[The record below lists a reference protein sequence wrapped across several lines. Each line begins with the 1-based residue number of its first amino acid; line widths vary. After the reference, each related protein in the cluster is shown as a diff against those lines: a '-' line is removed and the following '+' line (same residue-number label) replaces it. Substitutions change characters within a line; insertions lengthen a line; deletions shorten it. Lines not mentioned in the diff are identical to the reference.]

1 MKRILCGAFLL
12 LAFVCLSINVA
23 TAQENATIT
32 GSVTDP
38 TGAVIPHANVVL
50 ENNAT
55 GQHLHSQA
63 NADGIYLFGNLGVG
77 TYTLTVNSKGFQ
89 KTTIGNITVNAA
101 ETVTENVKLAVGS
114 ASQTVTVQAGAVHL
128 QTQTNELSTT
138 MTGKQVQQLA
148 TNGRNVTALAAI
160 GLGVSNNLPSFSGV
174 DALTSANGI
183 SFNGTRTSHNIYMLD
198 GGELNDR
205 GCGGCFSS
213 LPSTDA
219 LAEFRTLDSNF
230 PPYYG
235 LGSGGVILMVIKSG
249 TRQYHGELYE
259 TNQNNAYDAN
269 NYFTKLAHQAT
280 PEFRLNI
287 PGGNI
292 GGPLYIPHVY
302 NTDRKKTFFFVN
314 EEWRRLVEGGS
325 PSIVN
330 TIAAN
335 NFPTLGQS
343 LNYQVPTGSAAPIVP
358 NVPNNAAYTAMET
371 GDGLT
376 PGQPF
381 PGNVIPSNLIDQ
393 NAVRELNAGTF
404 PKPNYGTHQY
414 ISSIP
419 AVTNVRETVVR
430 IDERINSRLQL
441 MGHYLH
447 DATSKTFYPP
457 LWGDSTYPT
466 VGTQMENPSY
476 SSVIS
481 LTQTINPNLLNV
493 TAFDYSG
500 NKITLDPINGKNGG
514 TYVQPSGWTGKTF
527 FPLADNFEHRLPEID
542 LQGSPINANWSSS
555 YFPWKNGYEGYELRD
570 DLSWNKGTNEWRFGF
585 SVFHFYKNQ
594 QLQANTQ
601 GTAVF
606 NSSNFSGDSYIN
618 FLLGDASSFTQLQY
632 LAGKHW
638 VSNNYSGYVNDNWHI
653 TNNLTLNLGL
663 RYDAMPHTAERY
675 DKFANFVAADYS
687 YLKPYPL
694 DMSTGTLLPSAL
706 TTYNNE
712 QFYLNGIREAGV
724 NGFPRGAVKNDF
736 NTLQPRIGFAYD
748 WLGKGTTVLRGGFG
762 IFYERIQGNDVYNA
776 ALNPPFAYQ
785 PSATNVFFSDP
796 STSVLTGQTT
806 TQSFPSTLF
815 NINYHYPH
823 PGTAEYSLGI
833 QHRFAPSLI
842 GVIQYVGSEGWDQN
856 DDRGINTLP
865 LVDAKNPAHPYDLR
879 EGVANGTL
887 NANLYRIFP
896 GFSSIT
902 QEENETNFNY
912 NSLQIGL
919 RANNWHNATFQAAYT
934 YSHEIDE
941 VSFDLNRLSDPFNPK
956 YDRGSG
962 ALDRRQILN
971 LTYIYQFPFF
981 EHTHSILTREALG
994 GWEFSGITTA
1004 ESGTPVTVNYTGPN
1018 TLGLGGDVSNRPNLA
1033 GGGVTYVKHGLQW
1046 FSKSS
1051 FSNPVAPW
1059 NGGKNQGWGDAGK
1072 DAVVGPGLLNFN
1084 WSLFKTFRFT
1094 QKALPSLELRFEAFN
1109 VFNHTNFTGVD
1120 ANSTDSNF
1128 GQVTSAYA
1136 ARTMQFGAK
1145 LHF

>member
-1 MKRILCGAFLL
+1 MARKFCGVVLFALI
-12 LAFVCLSINVA
+12 ACLTVSVA
-23 TAQENATIT
+23 TAQENANIT
-32 GSVTDP
+32 GTVTDP
-38 TGAVIPHANVVL
+38 TGAVIPHASVTLTNT
-50 ENNAT
+50 AT
-55 GQHLHSQA
+55 GHQQQSQA

-77 TYTLTVNSKGFQ
+77 EYSLTANAKGFQ
-89 KTTIGNITVNAA
+89 KTTIGEITVNAGQ
-101 ETVTENVKLAVGS
+101 TVTENVKLSVGS
-114 ASQTVTVQAGAVHL
+114 ASQTVTVHAGAVHL
-128 QTQTNELSTT
+128 QAQTNELSTL
-138 MTGKQVQQLA
+138 MTGKQVTQLA
-148 TNGRNVTALAAI
+148 TNGHNVTALAAL

-183 SFNGTRTSHNIYMLD
+183 SFNGTRASHNIYLLD

-213 LPSTDA
+213 LPSIDA
-219 LAEFRTLDSNF
+219 LSEFRTLDSNY

-235 LGSGGVILMVIKSG
+235 LGSGGVIMMVIKSG

-259 TNQNNAYDAN
+259 TNRNEAYDAN
-269 NYFTKLAHQAT
+269 NYFTNLAHQKR
-280 PEFRLNI
+280 PEFRLNE

-292 GGPLYIPHVY
+292 GGPLFIPHVY
-302 NTDRKKTFFFVN
+302 NVNRKKTFFFVN
-314 EEWRRLVEGGS
+314 EEWRRLIQGS
-325 PSIVN
+325 TPSIVN
-330 TIAAN
+330 TIPAD
-335 NFPTLGQS
+335 NFPTPGQALDYHVS
-343 LNYQVPTGSAAPIVP
+343 SGNSAPVVPVTSDPSKLAIYQ
-358 NVPNNAAYTAMET
+358 M
-371 GDGLT
+371 DGLT
-376 PGQPF
+376 MGKPF
-381 PGNVIPSNLIDQ
+381 PNNVIPANLIDQ
-393 NAVRELNAGTF
+393 NAVRLVDAPGTF
-404 PKPNYGTHQY
+404 PKPNYGTSQY

-419 AVTNVRETVVR
+419 ATTNVREDVVR
-430 IDERINSRLQL
+430 IDETISPKLQL

-447 DATSKTFYPP
+447 DATRKTFYPP

-466 VGTQMENPSY
+466 VGTQMKNPSY

-481 LTQTINPNLLNV
+481 LTQTISPNLLNV
-493 TAFDYSG
+493 TSLDYSG
-500 NKITLDPINGKNGG
+500 NKIRLDPIKGKNGG
-514 TYVQPSGWTGKTF
+514 VFVQPQGWDAKTF
-527 FPLADNFEHRLPEID
+527 FPLSDNFEHRLPEID
-542 LQGSPINANWSSS
+542 LQGSPLNANWSES
-555 YFPWKNGYEGYELRD
+555 YYPWKNGFEGYQFRD
-570 DLSWNKGTNEWRFGF
+570 DLTWTKGRHEWRFGV

-606 NSSNFSGDSYIN
+606 NSSSFSGDSYVN

-638 VSNNYSGYVNDNWHI
+638 VSNNYSVYVNDNWHI
-653 TNNLTLNLGL
+653 THNLTLNLGL

-675 DKFANFVAADYS
+675 DKFANFVPADYS
-687 YLKPYPL
+687 YLQPYPL
-694 DMSTGTLLPSAL
+694 NPEGTLKDSSL

-712 QFYLNGIREAGV
+712 PFYLNGIREAGH

-736 NTLQPRIGFAYD
+736 HTLQPRLGFAYD
-748 WLGKGTTVLRGGFG
+748 WMGMGTTVLRGGFG

-785 PSATNVFFSDP
+785 PSATNVYFSNP
-796 STSVLTGQTT
+796 NTSALTGNTTTEHFPSVLT
-806 TQSFPSTLF
+806 
-815 NINYHYPH
+815 NIDYHYPH

-833 QHRFAPSLI
+833 QHKFARSVI
-842 GVIQYVGSEGWDQN
+842 GVIQYAGSEGWDQN
-856 DDRGINTLP
+856 DTRGINTLP
-865 LVDAKNPAHPYDLR
+865 LRDAKNPANPYDLR

-919 RANNWHNATFQAAYT
+919 RANDWRNLTVQMSYT

-941 VSFDLNRLSDPFNPK
+941 ISGDLGRLSDPFNPK

-962 ALDRRQILN
+962 SLDRRHILN
-971 LTYIYQFPFF
+971 LTYIYAFPFF
-981 EHTHSILTREALG
+981 EHSRDIAAREVLG

-1004 ESGTPVTVNYTGPN
+1004 ETGTPLYVNYTGPN

-1033 GGGVTYVKHGLQW
+1033 NGKVTYVKHGLQW
-1046 FSKSS
+1046 FSPSS

-1059 NGGKNQGWGDAGK
+1059 NGGKNQGWGNAGK
-1072 DAVVGPGLLNFN
+1072 DAVVLPGLLNFN
-1084 WSLFKTFRFT
+1084 WSLFKTIHFT
-1094 QKALPSLELRFEAFN
+1094 SGGLPNLELRFEAFN

-1120 ANSTDSNF
+1120 ANSADSNF
-1128 GQVTSAYA
+1128 GKVTSAYG
-1136 ARTMQFGAK
+1136 ARSLQLGAK
-1145 LHF
+1145 FHF